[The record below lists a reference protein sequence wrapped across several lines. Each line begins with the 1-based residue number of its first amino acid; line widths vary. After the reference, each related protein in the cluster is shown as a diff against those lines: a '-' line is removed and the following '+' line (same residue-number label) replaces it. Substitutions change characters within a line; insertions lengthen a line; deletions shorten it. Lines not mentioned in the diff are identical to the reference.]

1 MMNKFSIFKKTK
13 KFYWSVNKI
22 YYCSLFSI
30 LGLGYIS
37 QQIFKPVES
46 FFQWLAIIGMI
57 VGLIFKFKGIT
68 QIEPLRGKLQ
78 GYLVFEK
85 ESINI
90 EGKLYSLDEINKVKI
105 SNDDYIGKL
114 INTSKGNIG
123 PALSNGTN
131 NSIII
136 FLKSKETIHVQFE
149 LINSNDFQNIRPI
162 LIEYYLKG
170 KIDFD
175 EIKNLL
181 GAKSSS
187 EIRELKDE
195 IAEISTTANGYYNEF
210 GKLA

>member
-1 MMNKFSIFKKTK
+1 MNRFSIFIKSKKN
-13 KFYWSVNKI
+13 YWSVNKI
-22 YYCSLFSI
+22 YYCALFSI

-37 QQIFKPVES
+37 QQILKPTEL

-57 VGLIFKFKGIT
+57 IGLILKFKGLT
-68 QIEPLRGKLQ
+68 QIEPIRGKLE

-90 EGKLYSLDEINKVKI
+90 DGKLYLLDEIKKI
-105 SNDDYIGKL
+105 RLTNDDYSGKL

-136 FLKSKETIHVQFE
+136 FLSSKETIQSHFE
-149 LINSNDFQNIRPI
+149 LINSNDFQNIKTI
-162 LIEYYLKG
+162 LLEYYLKE

-175 EIKNLL
+175 ELKNLL
-181 GAKSSS
+181 GVKNR
-187 EIRELKDE
+187 EETRELKEE
-195 IAEISTTANGYYNEF
+195 ITKISTTANS
-210 GKLA
+210 

>member
-1 MMNKFSIFKKTK
+1 
-13 KFYWSVNKI
+13 
-22 YYCSLFSI
+22 

-37 QQIFKPVES
+37 QQIFKPTEF

-57 VGLIFKFKGIT
+57 IGLIFKFKGIT
-68 QIEPLRGKLQ
+68 QIEPLRGKLD

-85 ESINI
+85 ESMNI
-90 EGKLYSLDEINKVKI
+90 DGKLYPLNEINKIKI
-105 SNDDYIGKL
+105 SNDDYSGKL
-114 INTSKGNIG
+114 IHTSKGNIG

-136 FLKSKETIHVQFE
+136 FLKSKETIYVLFE

>member
-1 MMNKFSIFKKTK
+1 MNRFSIFIKSKKN
-13 KFYWSVNKI
+13 YWSVNKI
-22 YYCSLFSI
+22 YYCALFSI

-37 QQIFKPVES
+37 QQILKPTEL

-57 VGLIFKFKGIT
+57 IGLILKFKGLT
-68 QIEPLRGKLQ
+68 QIEPIRGQLE

-90 EGKLYSLDEINKVKI
+90 DGKLYLLDEIKKI
-105 SNDDYIGKL
+105 RLTNDDYSGKL

-136 FLKSKETIHVQFE
+136 FLSSKETIQSHFE
-149 LINSNDFQNIRPI
+149 LINSNDFQNIKTI
-162 LIEYYLKG
+162 LLEYYLKE

-175 EIKNLL
+175 ELKNLL
-181 GAKSSS
+181 GVKNR
-187 EIRELKDE
+187 EETRELKEE
-195 IAEISTTANGYYNEF
+195 ITKISTTANS
-210 GKLA
+210 

>member
-1 MMNKFSIFKKTK
+1 MNKFSIFKKTK
-13 KFYWSVNKI
+13 NFYWSVNKI
-22 YYCSLFSI
+22 YYCALFST

-37 QQIFKPVES
+37 QQIFKPTES

-57 VGLIFKFKGIT
+57 IGLIFKFKGIT
-68 QIEPLRGKLQ
+68 QIEPLRGKLE

-90 EGKLYSLDEINKVKI
+90 DGKLYPLNEINKVKI
-105 SNDDYIGKL
+105 SNDDYSGKL

-136 FLKSKETIHVQFE
+136 FLKSKQTIQVLFE
-149 LINSNDFQNIRPI
+149 LINSNDFQNIKPI
-162 LIEYYLKG
+162 LIEYYLNG

-175 EIKNLL
+175 EITNVL

-195 IAEISTTANGYYNEF
+195 IAEISTTANTRYKQAGQ
-210 GKLA
+210 LA